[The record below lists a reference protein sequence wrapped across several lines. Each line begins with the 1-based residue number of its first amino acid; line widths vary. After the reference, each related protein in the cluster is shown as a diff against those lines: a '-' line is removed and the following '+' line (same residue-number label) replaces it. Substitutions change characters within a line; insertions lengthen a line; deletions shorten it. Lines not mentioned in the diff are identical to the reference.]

1 MAVRNVQQPRPAPV
15 SYTHLT
21 LDVVAL
27 LEDTRA
33 AIERVRTPDFAASR
47 GEYLNGV
54 LLANYLGWEFIDAAD
69 VVRFDKQGVFAA
81 EWTNR
86 VRCV

>member
-15 SYTHLT
+15 SDTQPT
-21 LDVVAL
+21 MDVVAL

-54 LLANYLGWEFIDAAD
+54 LLANYLGW
-69 VVRFDKQGVFAA
+69 
-81 EWTNR
+81 
-86 VRCV
+86 RCV